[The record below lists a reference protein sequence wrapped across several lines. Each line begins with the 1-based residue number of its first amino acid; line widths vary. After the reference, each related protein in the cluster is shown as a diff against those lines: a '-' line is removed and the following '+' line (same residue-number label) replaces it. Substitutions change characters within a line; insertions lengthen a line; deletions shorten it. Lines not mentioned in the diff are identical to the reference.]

1 MDINNDF
8 VTVKLSREPSAI
20 LLSHLIALC
29 LDQVVSLACDSIDE
43 LLRVRRITNALK
55 ELDSLLTFKLLKLAV
70 LLDEFLLIN

>member
-8 VTVKLSREPSAI
+8 VTVKLSREPGAI
-20 LLSHLIALC
+20 LLSHLISLC

-43 LLRVRRITNALK
+43 LLRVRRITNALE